1 MSRLATGWQKEVSM
15 NLQAIDK
22 WHKTRLGHL
31 VFGLV
36 ELGLAYLFASLA
48 INSGSLW
55 QWTLAFIFTV
65 GFFQNV
71 VRMVL
76 WRAK

>member
-1 MSRLATGWQKEVSM
+1 M
-15 NLQAIDK
+15 LQTLDT

-48 INSGSLW
+48 IDSGSLW
-55 QWTLAFIFTV
+55 HWALAIIFAV
-65 GFFQNV
+65 GFLQNL

-76 WRAK
+76 VKK

>member
-1 MSRLATGWQKEVSM
+1 MPGLVAGWQKEVDM
-15 NLQAIDK
+15 NLQTIDK

-55 QWTLAFIFTV
+55 QWALTIILAA
-65 GFFQNV
+65 GFLRNLIQMMLV
-71 VRMVL
+71 PKR
-76 WRAK
+76 